1 MYRRLGGEGGGA
13 GFTTLPICGGFKNWR
28 KIQLLS
34 RVRTEITSKLFSAK
48 KERKNIHTLY
58 IHLHIYARS
67 AEPETLK
74 ALSDPSAQN
83 IVQTN

>member
-1 MYRRLGGEGGGA
+1 MWVGA

-34 RVRTEITSKLFSAK
+34 RVRTEITSKLFSVK
-48 KERKNIHTLY
+48 KERKDIHTLY
-58 IHLHIYARS
+58 IHLHIYVPS
-67 AEPETLK
+67 SEPETLK